1 MLKTN
6 SYHLK
11 TNKKQKSSPLT
22 SQELLQKL
30 LDFKQTQ
37 TTMNCSYEN
46 KTLVMSGNLAK
57 KISKSISIGSR
68 SWKDIVPHL
77 HESDNCLKQ
86 KEEIVNTLK
95 RSKHVRHI
103 SQIWS
108 MRNRTDS
115 NYHTPRK
122 EGVNDFIQ
130 NARIFLKEKLLENK
144 LDKLCYQVQQLKN
157 KSDILELQN
166 KLLFENLKQHHNEHN
181 NMQERKVLMGKLD
194 QMITMQKKQEQSINY
209 FKQLFKD
216 NDDEGRR
223 VKTQTSYPK
232 LRPVLY
238 SGYIGLKI

>member
-1 MLKTN
+1 MLKSN

-11 TNKKQKSSPLT
+11 PNKKHKSSPLT

-46 KTLVMSGNLAK
+46 KTLVMNGNLAK
-57 KISKSISIGSR
+57 QISKSISIGSQ
-68 SWKDIVPHL
+68 SWKDIAPPI
-77 HESDNCLKQ
+77 HESDNSLRK
-86 KEEIVNTLK
+86 KEEILNTLK
-95 RSKHVRHI
+95 KSKHVRHI

-115 NYHTPRK
+115 NLHTPRK

-144 LDKLCYQVQQLKN
+144 LDKLCYQVQQIKN
-157 KSDILELQN
+157 KSDILEIQN
-166 KLLFENLKQHHNEHN
+166 KLLFENLKQHHNDHN
-181 NMQERKVLMGKLD
+181 NMHVLMGKLD
-194 QMITMQKKQEQSINY
+194 QMITMQKKQEQSLNY
-209 FKQLFKD
+209 FKQLFQE
-216 NDDEGRR
+216 NDEGRR

-232 LRPVLY
+232 LRPALY
-238 SGYIGLKI
+238 SGYVGLKM